1 MQEHSTKGAS
11 RPSLTAPRVAGAAA
25 PLLMAALLGL
35 CASSALAA
43 AAYKAAGAVPL
54 GDPAFWDYALS
65 DPITGRVYVAHADKV
80 AVIDGRAGKL
90 IGNVEGI
97 PGGTHG
103 IAISAATGQGF
114 SDDGRNGQAIAFDLK
129 TLKIRDRI
137 PAAQDADGIAF
148 DRGTG
153 HVFVV
158 EGDSKTITVVDPR
171 SDKAV
176 ATIDVGEGMEF
187 PVGSDDKVFIAGVE
201 KRDLIEVDPRT
212 NGVIARWPIADCERP
227 HGLAVD
233 GRNHRAFVGCVNA
246 KMMVVDTRNGKLVTE
261 LTIGRGNDAVAFD
274 SNRKR
279 VFSSNG
285 RDGTISV
292 YEETSPDKYTQLED
306 IKTVVSGRTM
316 TVDTVTGRLFV
327 PVADQDPN
335 SPAGQR
341 PRMIAGSARV
351 LMFDPVR

>member
-1 MQEHSTKGAS
+1 MQDQSTHRILG
-11 RPSLTAPRVAGAAA
+11 GAAPA
-25 PLLMAALLGL
+25 LAAALLAL
-35 CASSALAA
+35 CAGSALAA
-43 AAYKAAGAVPL
+43 PAYKPAGAVPL
-54 GDPAFWDYALS
+54 GDPPFWDYAVS

-114 SDDGRNGQAIAFDLK
+114 TDDGRNGQAIAFDLK
-129 TLKIRDRI
+129 TLKVTAHI
-137 PAAQDADGIAF
+137 PADQDADGIAF
-148 DRGTG
+148 DKGTG

-158 EGDSKTITVVDPR
+158 DGDPKKITVVDPR
-171 SDKAV
+171 TDKAA
-176 ATIDVGEGMEF
+176 ATIDVGEKMEY
-187 PVGSDDKVFIAGVE
+187 PVGSDGEVFIAGVE

-212 NGVIARWPIADCERP
+212 NGVIARWPIPDCEAP

-233 GRNHRAFVGCVNA
+233 GRNHRAFVGCENA

-261 LTIGRGNDAVAFD
+261 LAIGRGNDAVAYD

-292 YEETSPDKYTQLED
+292 FEEVSPDKYVQLED
-306 IKTVVSGRTM
+306 IPTQVSGRTM
-316 TVDTVTGRLFV
+316 TVDTLTGRLFV
-327 PVADQDPN
+327 PAAERDPN